1 MKTDGYLPKTTAF
14 ATMALA
20 AGTTAFSADKPAA
33 SASRPNI
40 VWIFSDDH
48 AYQAIGAY
56 GGRLAKLDP
65 TPNIDRIAGGGVVFE
80 KCYVANSICAPSR
93 ATLLTGKYSHLN
105 GKATNSGGFD
115 QSQQT
120 FPKLLQRAGYQTA
133 IIGKIHLSG
142 KLQGFDYWE
151 VLPGQGR
158 YNNPVFITGNGTK
171 RYEGYVSEIITEK
184 ALDWLKN
191 KRDKSKPF
199 MLMVHH
205 KAPHRNWIPAQK
217 HMSKYAD
224 VEIPEPDTLFDDYK
238 TRTTAAHKQ
247 AMTVAKVMS
256 LRSDLKVTGN
266 TTGQYAARNKYY
278 KENKPTGEALVR
290 WKYQIYMKDYLR
302 CVWSV
307 DQSVGEILD
316 YLKKNGLDKN
326 TVVFYSSD
334 QGFYLGEHGW
344 FDKRFMYKESFRTPL
359 IVRWPGV
366 VKPNSKNYDLVQN
379 IDFAETFLDIAGAPI
394 PEDMQGRSIVP
405 LLKGETPPNWRK
417 SLYYHYYE
425 FPGCHSV
432 RRHEGVAT
440 KRYKLI
446 RFYGPQVP
454 NGEEWEFYDLQADP
468 RELNNIYSNPE
479 MSAKVA
485 DLKKELERLRKLY
498 KLPEDDSFLSKPKK
512 KKKKK

>member
-1 MKTDGYLPKTTAF
+1 
-14 ATMALA
+14 
-20 AGTTAFSADKPAA
+20 
-33 SASRPNI
+33 
-40 VWIFSDDH
+40 
-48 AYQAIGAY
+48 
-56 GGRLAKLDP
+56 
-65 TPNIDRIAGGGVVFE
+65 
-80 KCYVANSICAPSR
+80 
-93 ATLLTGKYSHLN
+93 
-105 GKATNSGGFD
+105 
-115 QSQQT
+115 
-120 FPKLLQRAGYQTA
+120 
-133 IIGKIHLSG
+133 
-142 KLQGFDYWE
+142 
-151 VLPGQGR
+151 
-158 YNNPVFITGNGTK
+158 
-171 RYEGYVSEIITEK
+171 
-184 ALDWLKN
+184 
-191 KRDKSKPF
+191 
-199 MLMVHH
+199 
-205 KAPHRNWIPAQK
+205 
-217 HMSKYAD
+217 
-224 VEIPEPDTLFDDYK
+224 
-238 TRTTAAHKQ
+238 
-247 AMTVAKVMS
+247 
-256 LRSDLKVTGN
+256 
-266 TTGQYAARNKYY
+266 
-278 KENKPTGEALVR
+278 
-290 WKYQIYMKDYLR
+290 
-302 CVWSV
+302 
-307 DQSVGEILD
+307 
-316 YLKKNGLDKN
+316 
-326 TVVFYSSD
+326 
-334 QGFYLGEHGW
+334 
-344 FDKRFMYKESFRTPL
+344 MYKESFRTPL